1 MYVHHHHHPHR
12 QSPAEQRT
20 VTIETKAINFN
31 SCLTFALIVYH
42 KPRRRRWMG
51 LGGSGSSGVCDFIE
65 SCPLVT
71 VYKVCTGIIYCSA
84 IRGSAREK
92 KRHWLIHA
100 LRVVSCS
107 AAGVTIYALAR
118 TCTASE
124 SDTLVPWEGFR
135 DVANKFANAR
145 THGNADIY
153 YYYYYYYYRL
163 N

>member
-1 MYVHHHHHPHR
+1 MSNHHHHPHR
-12 QSPAEQRT
+12 LQSPAEQRT

-92 KRHWLIHA
+92 KRAI
-100 LRVVSCS
+100 
-107 AAGVTIYALAR
+107 
-118 TCTASE
+118 
-124 SDTLVPWEGFR
+124 D
-135 DVANKFANAR
+135 
-145 THGNADIY
+145 
-153 YYYYYYYYRL
+153 
-163 N
+163 